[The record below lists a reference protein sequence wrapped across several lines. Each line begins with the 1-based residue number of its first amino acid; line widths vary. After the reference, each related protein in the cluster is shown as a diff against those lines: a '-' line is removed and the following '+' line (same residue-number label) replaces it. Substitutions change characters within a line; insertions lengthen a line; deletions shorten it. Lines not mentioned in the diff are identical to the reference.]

1 MKHVAGTPPSRKEF
15 QRNVELKMQDEDFLG
30 DMNMLLRV
38 GEQYDSQQAY
48 EVVKSILLDR
58 L

>member
-1 MKHVAGTPPSRKEF
+1 
-15 QRNVELKMQDEDFLG
+15 MQDDDFLG

-38 GEQYDSQQAY
+38 GEQYDPQQAY